1 MIIGSLEDIVTRL
14 DMRVNTLELRLKLMD
29 HQPELQPE
37 PQPDLEA
44 TIRSVRESNEGL
56 RNLLADAKLT
66 ERDLDAEVV
75 RLTKEN
81 QRLTKLAW
89 QAEQDKQTAEAVQ
102 RMLEEKNRDL
112 ADSLAHERVERDRAL
127 KQRDALK
134 QRLADEAGKHA
145 ALAQSVTEQRVAL
158 LGILG
163 VAPDGPST
171 TCPRGLGCYDD

>member
-14 DMRVNTLELRLKLMD
+14 DMRVNTLELRLKLLE

-44 TIRSVRESNEGL
+44 TIRSLYESNVDL
-56 RNLLADAKLT
+56 RGQLADAKLT

-102 RMLEEKNRDL
+102 HMLEEKNRDL
-112 ADSLAHERVERDRAL
+112 ADSLAHERVERDLAL
-127 KQRDALK
+127 KQRDNLAL
-134 QRLADEAGKHA
+134 RLADVQRQHEAM
-145 ALAQSVTEQRVAL
+145 AQSVTEQRRGL
-158 LGILG
+158 LSILG
-163 VAPDGPST
+163 VET
-171 TCPRGLGCYDD
+171 